1 MLNNPQ
7 ILKKLNLLFVEDS
20 ISTCA
25 DAYSLLSGYFKSM
38 YLAHNVD
45 NALETLRHE
54 HIDIIITDIQMPNVD
69 GLRFIEQLREC
80 NNQTS
85 VIILSA
91 FTDTEYLFRA
101 TNLQIDGYMTKPLN
115 FKKLNVALENAIK
128 RIGMVVDCIQITPD
142 IHYDVAQKRLVVAD
156 VEVSL
161 GRKECL
167 LLELLIFSKNKT
179 VSKSEIE
186 QIIWENDEMTDSA
199 LKNLLGELRKKLQC
213 DVIKNQPGRGWYLEI

>member
-7 ILKKLNLLFVEDS
+7 IFKKLNLLFVEDN
-20 ISTCA
+20 IAICA
-25 DAYSLLSGYFKSM
+25 DAYNLLSGYFNFM
-38 YLAHNVD
+38 YLAHDVD
-45 NALETLRHE
+45 NALKTLRDK

-69 GLRFIEQLREC
+69 GLHFIEELRHC
-80 NNQTS
+80 NNRTS

-101 TNLQIDGYMTKPLN
+101 TNLQVDGYMTKPLN
-115 FKKLNVALENAIK
+115 FKKLNIALENAIK
-128 RIGMVVDCIQITPD
+128 RMGTVLDFVQITPVVR
-142 IHYDVAQKRLVVAD
+142 YYVAQKRLVVKNI
-156 VEVSL
+156 EVSL

-179 VSKSEIE
+179 VSKSEIND
-186 QIIWENDEMTDSA
+186 IIWESDEMTDSA

-213 DVIKNQPGRGWYLEI
+213 DVIKNQPARGWYLEM